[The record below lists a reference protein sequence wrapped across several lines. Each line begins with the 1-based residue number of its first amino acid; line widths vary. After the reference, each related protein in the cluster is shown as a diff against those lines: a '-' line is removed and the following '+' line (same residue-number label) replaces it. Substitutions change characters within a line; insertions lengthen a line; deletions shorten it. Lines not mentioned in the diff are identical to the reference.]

1 MLGNISFTNE
11 VIANTTIVNG
21 VPIYNNV
28 TKLILG
34 ESQNNLLC
42 VNKCYKYLG
51 GLFIV
56 IGSIILL
63 LNGKTILRKFLKFDE
78 IMIKFRFFYKFIEF

>member
-1 MLGNISFTNE
+1 VIGNFSFTNE

-21 VPIYNNV
+21 VPIYNNI
-28 TKLILG
+28 TKLVLG

-42 VNKCYKYLG
+42 VNKSYTYLG
-51 GLFIV
+51 GLFII

-63 LNGKTILRKFLKFDE
+63 LNGKKIFQNFEKKKFNFFDFMKNFE
-78 IMIKFRFFYKFIEF
+78 IF